1 LIRSFAPPRAPR
13 AQLAVL
19 ALSTWLLSPAA
30 ALADGGLYLGA
41 SGGYTLDSYHRAD
54 LNDALVENFAAS
66 DYTLVLHGASLH
78 EQGTPW
84 ALEVGYRFSS
94 YFGLEASYLEL
105 SSLRYQGAGTA
116 TPQFGGSGGKVA
128 VNLDIKSR
136 GPTLAFVGMLPLTN
150 QWNLE
155 ARLGAYEGKTLTD
168 YAASVI
174 GASSSGVES
183 QTSASVLASVGT
195 QYVIAPHWV
204 VRLDYTR
211 LNSLGEKLLDKSF
224 NVDLVTAGVFYAF

>member
-1 LIRSFAPPRAPR
+1 LIRSFASWRALR
-13 AQLAVL
+13 AQLAAL
-19 ALSTWLLSPAA
+19 ALAAWLLSPAA
-30 ALADGGLYLGA
+30 ARADDSGLYLGA

-54 LNDALVENFAAS
+54 LNEALVENLAAS
-66 DYTLVLHGASLH
+66 DYTLVLRGASLH

-105 SSLRYQGAGTA
+105 SSLRYQSVGTA
-116 TPQFGGSGGKVA
+116 IPPFGSSGKA
-128 VNLDIKSR
+128 TFDLDFKSR
-136 GPTLAFVGMLPLTN
+136 GPTLSFVGVLPLTN

-155 ARLGAYEGKTLTD
+155 ARLGAYEGKTTTD

-174 GASSSGVES
+174 GSPSSGAES

-224 NVDLVTAGVFYAF
+224 NVDLLTAGVFYAF